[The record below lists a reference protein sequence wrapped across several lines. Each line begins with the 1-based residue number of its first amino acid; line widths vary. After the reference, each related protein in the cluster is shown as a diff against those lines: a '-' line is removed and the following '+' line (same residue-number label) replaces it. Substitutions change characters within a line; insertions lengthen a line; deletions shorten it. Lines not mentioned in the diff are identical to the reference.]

1 MTIGTAPAAS
11 KRRHA
16 GLLVA
21 LGALSA
27 FGPLSMDLYLPALP
41 ELGRDLGVGDAIAQL
56 TMSLCMVGLAL
67 GQLVAGPLTDR
78 RGRRPALI
86 MGVAVYTVTSLLC
99 ALAPDIWL
107 LVLLRFAQG
116 LAGGAGMVISRA
128 MVRDLFDGQRAV
140 QVFSTLMMVSGL
152 APVLAPLLGGQLAR
166 VASWR
171 GMFVVLAIIGLLL
184 LLAAFA
190 LPETLSPEDRHMGG
204 LRDTAVQFTLLGRD
218 RQFVGYTLVL
228 ALMSCALF
236 IYISLSSFVLQD
248 GYGMSAQLFSVIF
261 AVNSLGIV
269 LAGRL
274 NSLGTRRLSARALL
288 GIGIGVG
295 LTGGLISLAAAV
307 IGWGAPGLLPGLF
320 LVVSSLGVIMP
331 NATALALEPHGRRAG
346 SASAFLGTAQFLI
359 GAAVPPLISGDG
371 ATAVTLTLGVLVAGL
386 LALITY
392 ATTRR
397 PKRA

>member
-1 MTIGTAPAAS
+1 MTTDTVSVRS

-16 GLLVA
+16 GVLVA

-41 ELGRDLGVGDAIAQL
+41 DLGRDLRVGDASAQL

-67 GQLVAGPLTDR
+67 GQLVAGPLSDR
-78 RGRRPALI
+78 IGRRPVLLT
-86 MGVAVYTVTSLLC
+86 GVAVYMVTSLLC
-99 ALAPDIWL
+99 AVAPGIWS
-107 LVLLRFAQG
+107 LVLLRFTQG

-128 MVRDLFDGQRAV
+128 MVRDQFDGQRAV
-140 QVFSTLMMVSGL
+140 RVFSTLMMVSGL
-152 APVLAPLLGGQLAR
+152 APVLAPLIGGQLAR
-166 VASWR
+166 VTSWR
-171 GMFVVLAIIGLLL
+171 GMFVVLAVIGLLL
-184 LLAAFA
+184 LLAAFT
-190 LPETLSPEDRHMGG
+190 LPETLPPRDRQEGG
-204 LRDTAVQFTLLGRD
+204 LRETAVQFTVLGRD

-236 IYISLSSFVLQD
+236 IYISLSSFVLQNE
-248 GYGMSAQLFSVIF
+248 YEISAQLFSVIF

-274 NSLGTRRLSARALL
+274 NSVGTRWLSPRTLL
-288 GIGIGVG
+288 GGGIGVG
-295 LTGGLISLAAAV
+295 LTGAAISLAAVLA
-307 IGWGAPGLLPGLF
+307 GWGLPGLLPALF
-320 LVVSSLGVIMP
+320 LMVSSLGVIMP

-346 SASAFLGTAQFLI
+346 SASAFLGTAQFLL
-359 GAAVPPLISGDG
+359 GAVVPPLISSDG

-386 LALITY
+386 FSLITY

-397 PKRA
+397 PTRA

>member
-1 MTIGTAPAAS
+1 MTIGTTPVTS

-16 GLLVA
+16 GVLVA

-41 ELGRDLGVGDAIAQL
+41 DLGRDLGVGDASAQL

-67 GQLVAGPLTDR
+67 GQLVAGPLSDR
-78 RGRRPALI
+78 TGRRPVLLT
-86 MGVAVYTVTSLLC
+86 GVAVYMVTSLLC
-99 ALAPDIWL
+99 AFAPGIWPL
-107 LVLLRFAQG
+107 ILLRFAQG
-116 LAGGAGMVISRA
+116 FAGGAGMVISRA

-140 QVFSTLMMVSGL
+140 RVFSTLMMVSGL

-166 VASWR
+166 VTSWR
-171 GMFVVLAIIGLLL
+171 GMFVVLAVIGLLL

-190 LPETLSPEDRHMGG
+190 LPETLPPRDRQEGG
-204 LRDTAVQFTLLGRD
+204 LRETAVQFTVLGRD

-236 IYISLSSFVLQD
+236 IYISLSPFVLQNE
-248 GYGMSAQLFSVIF
+248 YEMSAQLFSVIF

-269 LAGRL
+269 LVGRL
-274 NSLGTRRLSARALL
+274 NSVGTRRLSPRTLL
-288 GIGIGVG
+288 GAGIGVG
-295 LTGGLISLAAAV
+295 LTGAAISLAAV
-307 IGWGAPGLLPGLF
+307 LSGWGLPVLLPALF

-346 SASAFLGTAQFLI
+346 SASAFLGTGQFLL
-359 GAAVPPLISGDG
+359 GAVVPPLISGDG
-371 ATAVTLTLGVLVAGL
+371 ATAITLTVGIVVVGA
-386 LALITY
+386 LALVVH
-392 ATTRR
+392 AGTRG
-397 PKRA
+397 PTRA